1 MGTVIALIAGL
12 LGGFGGAYIVL
23 KNSTKKETE
32 KLVSDAEKEAEQIKK
47 DKILQAKEKFFQ
59 LKSEHEKEILAKK
72 WNNDIE
78 QYLTFLNTSQEMRS
92 NKEFREGLHAQFK
105 KDIELNNNYTK
116 IIFFFK
122 IKLLLKRKFS
132 NM

>member
-47 DKILQAKEKFFQ
+47 DKILNRRAAHPHITSVGFALGFAIQHFYRRFIHLQVIRRKDQALLCVVQRLQQFTGGFKPINHGCCRYPYTLA
-59 LKSEHEKEILAKK
+59 LKHLPYAI
-72 WNNDIE
+72 
-78 QYLTFLNTSQEMRS
+78 
-92 NKEFREGLHAQFK
+92 
-105 KDIELNNNYTK
+105 
-116 IIFFFK
+116 
-122 IKLLLKRKFS
+122 
-132 NM
+132 